1 LLCGRGL
8 TQVLWGVVLL
18 LQILHQGCS
27 VSCCDYDGRSGL
39 MLAASKGH
47 SLAAKLLLL
56 SGADANAQDRMG
68 SNALLEA
75 VKAGHDEVIE

>member
-1 LLCGRGL
+1 MPTWCRA
-8 TQVLWGVVLL
+8 VPC
-18 LQILHQGCS
+18 LQMLQQGCS

-39 MLAASKGH
+39 VLAAGKGH
-47 SLAAKLLLL
+47 SLAVKVLLL
-56 SGADANAQDRMG
+56 SAADVNAQDVMG